1 MRYDPLVNPRQ
12 ERPRTD
18 DYRGVELR
26 PGEIGGLVLQ
36 SVLLAGSMGF
46 AVAII
51 LARFTIF
58 PRPIAFGLG
67 LEAGLLASYPTMR
80 LVARS
85 NGSRLGFGTWAAI
98 TLLPAAL
105 GITILLIV

>member
-1 MRYDPLVNPRQ
+1 MKRGPKP
-12 ERPRTD
+12 PAPPSPG
-18 DYRGVELR
+18 GVELR
-26 PGEIGGLVLQ
+26 PGELAGLVVQ

-46 AVAII
+46 VVAIL
-51 LARFTIF
+51 LARVSIF

-80 LVARS
+80 LIARA
-85 NGSRLGFGTWAAI
+85 NGSTLGFWTWAAI